1 MPSSIGTLV
10 RYRPLLW
17 RAHVNESVSF
27 VLCYMV
33 TVYPLGLSFRGAPI
47 ATSLSFNLV
56 LLASILYAYYFVP
69 RTAWTPI
76 GRGVWQRWGL
86 LARLGIAGIGESD
99 PCIDRFVQGM
109 LSVLNDMLVQ
119 TASEWW
125 SWELIGCK
133 WQSSTSCGE
142 ADNFFS
148 GCQLVSI
155 H

>member
-1 MPSSIGTLV
+1 MPHGNSVSAGTLLP
-10 RYRPLLW
+10 R
-17 RAHVNESVSF
+17 S
-27 VLCYMV
+27 
-33 TVYPLGLSFRGAPI
+33 TI

-56 LLASILYAYYFVP
+56 LIASILYAYYFVP

-99 PCIDRFVQGM
+99 SCVDKFIQRM

-119 TASEWW
+119 IASEWW

-133 WQSSTSCGE
+133 WQSSTSYGE